1 MCNLKMFPTHCIMNQ
16 SNKSKILKLLLFL
29 SEGIGFGL
37 INLPCIMPVLMYFDK
52 KRAFAV
58 GTALC
63 GAGIN
68 DFLIISTSLRGVK
81 LYLIQMIEFHF
92 ILVMIISKLQASE
105 HSY

>member
-68 DFLIISTSLRGVK
+68 DFLIISTSLRISV
-81 LYLIQMIEFHF
+81 MFHF

-105 HSY
+105 PSY

>member
-1 MCNLKMFPTHCIMNQ
+1 MFPTHCIMNQ
-16 SNKSKILKLLLFL
+16 STKSKILKLLLFL

-68 DFLIISTSLRGVK
+68 DFLNISTSLRGVK
-81 LYLIQMIEFHF
+81 LYFSNVSFYFGNDYFKITGFGTF
-92 ILVMIISKLQASE
+92 ILAPITAT
-105 HSY
+105 